1 MMIEEIKNIN
11 TGKKEIRNFG
21 FLVGGVLIAISIFLL
36 WKELSY
42 YQLIFAI
49 GISLVLLGFFIPKIL
64 KPIYI
69 IWMTFATI
77 LGWIMTRV
85 ILTILFY
92 FIVTPIGLIARIFGT
107 KFLDLS
113 WQDNAESYWN
123 KRDKEV
129 SDMEKQF

>member
-21 FLVGGVLIAISIFLL
+21 FLVGGVLIAIAIFLL

-49 GISLVLLGFFIPKIL
+49 GISLVLMGFFIPKIL
-64 KPIYI
+64 KPVYI
-69 IWMTFATI
+69 VWMTFATI

-113 WQDNAESYWN
+113 WQNKVNSYWN
-123 KRDKEV
+123 KRDKTI
-129 SDMEKQF
+129 SNIEKQF

>member
-1 MMIEEIKNIN
+1 MIEKIKNIKTN
-11 TGKKEIRNFG
+11 KEEIRKFG
-21 FLVGGVLIAISIFLL
+21 FLIGGVLIAISIFML
-36 WKELSY
+36 WKAFSQ
-42 YQLIFAI
+42 YQMVFII
-49 GISLVLLGFFIPKIL
+49 GVSFILLGLIIPKIL
-64 KPIYI
+64 KPVYI

-92 FIVTPIGLIARIFGT
+92 LIVMPIGLIARIFGT

-113 WQDNAESYWN
+113 WHNDNESYWN
-123 KRDKEV
+123 KRDKAV

>member
-1 MMIEEIKNIN
+1 MIEEIKNIKTN
-11 TGKKEIRNFG
+11 KEEIRKFG
-21 FLVGGVLIAISIFLL
+21 FLIGGVLIALSIFML
-36 WKELSY
+36 WKTLNQ
-42 YQLIFAI
+42 YQLVFII
-49 GISLVLLGFFIPKIL
+49 GISFVLLGLFIPRIL

-92 FIVTPIGLIARIFGT
+92 LIVTPIGLIARIFGT

-113 WQDNAESYWN
+113 WNKDVKSYWN
-123 KRDKEV
+123 KREGSV
-129 SDMEKQF
+129 SDIEKQF

>member
-1 MMIEEIKNIN
+1 MIEEIKNIKTN
-11 TGKKEIRNFG
+11 KEEIRKFG
-21 FLVGGVLIAISIFLL
+21 YLIGGVLIAISIFML
-36 WKELSY
+36 WKDVSFY
-42 YQLIFAI
+42 KLIFVI
-49 GISLVLLGFFIPKIL
+49 GVSFILLGYFIPKIL

-92 FIVTPIGLIARIFGT
+92 LIVTPIGLIARMFGV

-113 WQDNAESYWN
+113 WRNNVNSYWN
-123 KRDKEV
+123 KRDKTI
-129 SDMEKQF
+129 SDIEKQF